1 MKTVS
6 NQLPRQYFEWM
17 VSILIPDVNKR
28 VVYSNLLD
36 TLNSLEFIPS
46 MDMDYNRFNDGVELR
61 FRFGDENGFGKTSIS
76 CYLDTH
82 PCSMLEMMC
91 ALSLRIEE
99 TIMSDP
105 EIGDR
110 TWIWFDEMLNS
121 LGFINQTNYN
131 FDYNLILSNINT
143 FNRRQYESNGRG
155 GLFTIDDPTVDVR
168 DLEIWYQMNLYIKQ
182 VDVRESR
189 KIYV

>member
-1 MKTVS
+1 MKTIS

-61 FRFGDENGFGKTSIS
+61 FRFGDENGFGKASIS

-131 FDYNLILSNINT
+131 FDYNLILSNINA

>member
-1 MKTVS
+1 MKTIS
-6 NQLPRQYFEWM
+6 NQLSRQYFDWM

-46 MDMDYNRFNDGVELR
+46 MDMDYNRLNDGRELR
-61 FRFGDENGFGKTSIS
+61 YRFGNDEGFGKGSIS
-76 CYLDTH
+76 CYLDLY

-110 TWIWFDEMLNS
+110 TWFWFDEMLNS
-121 LGFINQTNYN
+121 LGLIGQINYN
-131 FDYNLILSNINT
+131 FDYGLILSNINA
-143 FNRRQYESNGRG
+143 FNRRQYDSNGRG
-155 GLFTIDDPTVDVR
+155 GLFTIDDPSVDLR
-168 DLEIWYQMNLYIKQ
+168 GLEIWYQMNLYIKQ
-182 VDVRESR
+182 VDVRDHG

>member
-1 MKTVS
+1 
-6 NQLPRQYFEWM
+6 
-17 VSILIPDVNKR
+17 
-28 VVYSNLLD
+28 
-36 TLNSLEFIPS
+36 
-46 MDMDYNRFNDGVELR
+46 
-61 FRFGDENGFGKTSIS
+61 
-76 CYLDTH
+76 
-82 PCSMLEMMC
+82 
-91 ALSLRIEE
+91 
-99 TIMSDP
+99 MSDP

-131 FDYNLILSNINT
+131 FDYNLILSNINA

>member
-182 VDVRESR
+182 VDIRESR